1 MTHATDGLLQEYLD
15 GEIDSTAAAELRDH
29 LARCAVCASELSELE
44 RVGSSVHDALALLEA
59 APPMVRAQASISA
72 ARSGRTVE
80 RPARH
85 AGTGRRS
92 FAKAAML
99 LLALAGAGAAAIPES
114 PVRRALETTL
124 ARVAQLFGTAEAPA
138 TDVPATV
145 APAADAPLA
154 GGMGV
159 LPADGRIR
167 VVLQAPAGEVNVHVQ
182 LVNTPRAHI
191 ATATEGD
198 EGVRF
203 RTAPGRLEV
212 TGLTTGNVVIR
223 IPRSAQHATVEV
235 GGQVYVYK
243 QGGALHLSGP
253 AGTDR
258 GEQVDFRIGT

>member
-29 LARCAVCASELSELE
+29 LARCAACTSELNELE
-44 RVGSSVHDALALLEA
+44 RVGSRVHDALTLLEV
-59 APPMVRAQASISA
+59 APPMLRAQAAIATA
-72 ARSGRTVE
+72 ASGRSSS
-80 RPARH
+80 RYARH

-124 ARVAQLFGTAEAPA
+124 ARVAQLFGTAEEPA
-138 TDVPATV
+138 SEVPATV
-145 APAADAPLA
+145 PTAADALLA

-167 VVLQAPAGEVNVHVQ
+167 VVLHAPAGEVNVRVQ
-182 LVNTPRAHI
+182 LVNTPRAHVS
-191 ATATEGD
+191 TATEG

-212 TGLTTGNVVIR
+212 AGLTTGDVIIR

-235 GGQVYVYK
+235 AGQVYTYK
-243 QGGALHLSGP
+243 QGNVLHLSGA
-253 AGTDR
+253 AGTER
-258 GEQVDFRIGT
+258 GEQVEFRIGT